1 SVEDNTIMTCMLWT
15 S

>member
-1 SVEDNTIMTCMLWT
+1 LESDNDNTIMTR